1 MILKRLLKKVERA
14 EDTQN
19 LTVLKTYILNS
30 ISNYQQNT
38 FRI

>member
-1 MILKRLLKKVERA
+1 MNFKEVEKV

-30 ISNYQQNT
+30 ISNCPQNT